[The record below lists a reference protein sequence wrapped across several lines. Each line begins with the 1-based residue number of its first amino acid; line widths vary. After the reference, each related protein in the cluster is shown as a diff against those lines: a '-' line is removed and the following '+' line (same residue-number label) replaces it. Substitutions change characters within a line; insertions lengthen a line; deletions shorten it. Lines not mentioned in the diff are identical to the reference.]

1 MTADGSADEPTS
13 GRAADVVVPSGAA
26 TSSAAFS
33 PRLPLFL
40 VDALPS
46 SGEFV
51 LDGDEARHAATV
63 RRTRVGERV
72 MLGDG
77 RGGVARCAVTAVR
90 SGKDAALTLAVEQ
103 LMSVSAPEPRV
114 TIAQALVKGDRGE
127 LAVELATEAGADA
140 IVPWRAARCVA
151 RWDDGPRGAKALARW
166 RASARSAT
174 KQARR
179 PWLPDVREPVDTAG
193 LAELVR
199 GAETALVLDGEAS
212 HGIGDVALPSSAE
225 LMVIVGPEGGITDD
239 ERDVM
244 VAAGA
249 VPVRLGPAV
258 LRTSTAAAVALGAIG
273 PLTARWA

>member
-1 MTADGSADEPTS
+1 MTSDDAG
-13 GRAADVVVPSGAA
+13 
-26 TSSAAFS
+26 AFS

-40 VDALPS
+40 VDALPDADA
-46 SGEFV
+46 FV

-63 RRTRVGERV
+63 RRTREGEQV

-77 RGGVARCAVTAVR
+77 AGGIARCVVTAVR
-90 SGKDAALTLAVEQ
+90 AGKNPALTLSVERRT
-103 LMSVSAPEPRV
+103 SVPAPEPRV
-114 TIAQALVKGDRGE
+114 TVAQALVKGDRGE

-166 RASARSAT
+166 LASARAAT

-193 LAELVR
+193 LAELARNV
-199 GAETALVLDGEAS
+199 ELALVLDGEAS
-212 HGIGDVALPSSAE
+212 HRIGDVTIPTFGE
-225 LMVIVGPEGGITDD
+225 LMVIVGPEGGIADE
-239 ERDVM
+239 ERDAL

-249 VPVRLGPAV
+249 VPVRLGPSV
-258 LRTSTAAAVALGAIG
+258 LRTSTAAAVTLGALGS
-273 PLTARWA
+273 LTTRWA